1 MGKINDLI
9 AYRLSREKLIKLNN
23 FKIDE
28 VHSKFVNRERGES
41 SLNFKLIL
49 ESFIGLIK
57 LYLKKRK
64 LEYSR

>member
-1 MGKINDLI
+1 LHH
-9 AYRLSREKLIKLNN
+9 NN

-28 VHSKFVNRERGES
+28 IHSKFVNRVRGES

-64 LEYSR
+64 LQYSHHN